1 MDKKLLKKKLEG
13 KGFSK
18 ASYQSRSIS
27 FNDIPNFEIRE
38 SLIDQRIIE
47 GYAVIWGSVNSHRE
61 KFTRG
66 AFAKSIRELGPSSN
80 SNFKIKFRD
89 EHGRACSLFAELEEN
104 EIGLR
109 FKTKPLDPVQW
120 ADDVLVQVR
129 SGTINNFSIGFA
141 YVWDKVEYDEA
152 NDVIVVNEAKLF
164 EISSVAIPSEMES
177 FAVRSLITEEQLI
190 DDTERFIDE
199 LPKSFQLRCRKLF
212 SKYMTLYNSEPHER
226 ELALKNKR
234 AVKNKVKLDINF
246 ITKNL

>member
-1 MDKKLLKKKLEG
+1 MDKKLLKKKLES

-89 EHGRACSLFAELEEN
+89 EHGRACSLFLLHQQNQTYLE
-104 EIGLR
+104 
-109 FKTKPLDPVQW
+109 
-120 ADDVLVQVR
+120 
-129 SGTINNFSIGFA
+129 S
-141 YVWDKVEYDEA
+141 KVTDMA
-152 NDVIVVNEAKLF
+152 F
-164 EISSVAIPSEMES
+164 
-177 FAVRSLITEEQLI
+177 
-190 DDTERFIDE
+190 
-199 LPKSFQLRCRKLF
+199 
-212 SKYMTLYNSEPHER
+212 LYTYALSC
-226 ELALKNKR
+226 LALIHLFYCFLLSSLKTPCSM
-234 AVKNKVKLDINF
+234 DIV
-246 ITKNL
+246 